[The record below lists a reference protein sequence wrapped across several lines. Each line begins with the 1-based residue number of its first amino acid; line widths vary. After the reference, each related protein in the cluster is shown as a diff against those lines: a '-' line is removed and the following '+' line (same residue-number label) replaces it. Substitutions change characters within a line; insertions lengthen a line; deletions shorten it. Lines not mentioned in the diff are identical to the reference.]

1 MDQQSGAERLWQLT
15 AEHSPVGMCLVGTDG
30 RLLSANRAMREM
42 LGYRED
48 ELRHRSVE
56 GITHPDDVPANAAYV
71 RDALAGR
78 RTTFRA
84 TKRYLHA
91 DGSIVWGDLS
101 VSLVRADDGT
111 PVHFVSQIVDVTT
124 TRLDRERLT
133 RAMEVI
139 DRQSR
144 QAQAILDTVDVGL
157 VLVDSSGR
165 YERTNRRHTDFVALA
180 YPDGHDGR
188 AGQLGLVFAADAT
201 TLLTREQMPT
211 TRAVEGEEFD
221 DYRVWVGDDP
231 DTRRALS
238 VSARAVRDPSG
249 DFVSSV
255 LAYKDVTDLVRALQ
269 GQDDF
274 IATVSH
280 ELRSPLTS
288 VLGHTEL
295 LLDSE
300 ALTDDV
306 ARGLEVIKRN
316 SVRLQHLVSDL
327 LQTALQREGVP
338 TLSCSS
344 VDVSLIVREVVESAL
359 PGASADGIGL
369 ALDAPA
375 PVVAHVDPPQLRQV
389 VDNLVSN
396 ALKYTDRGGWVSVS
410 LRADEHSVEIN
421 VTDTGIGIA
430 VADLDRLFTPF
441 FRARQARERR
451 APGVGLGLGIS
462 RAIVDAHGG
471 LLEVDSTPGRGSTFR
486 ATLPLGPV
494 TVHDHGSPVGV

>member
-1 MDQQSGAERLWQLT
+1 MDQQPGAERLWQLT
-15 AEHSPVGMCLVGTDG
+15 AEHSPVGMCLVGADG
-30 RLLSANRAMREM
+30 GLLSANRAMCAM

-48 ELRHRSVE
+48 ELQHQDVH
-56 GITHPDDVPANAAYV
+56 GITHPDDVAAGV
-71 RDALAGR
+71 ALIEEALAGR
-78 RTTFRA
+78 RTSFRT

-101 VSLVRADDGT
+101 VTLVRADDGT
-111 PVHFVSQIVDVTT
+111 PRHFISQVIDVTA

-133 RAMEVI
+133 VAMEVI
-139 DRQSR
+139 DRQRR

-157 VLVDSSGR
+157 VLIDATGR

-180 YPDGHDGR
+180 YPDGHDGL
-188 AGQLGLVFAADAT
+188 AGQLGLVYAADGT
-201 TLLTREQMPT
+201 TLLTREEMPT
-211 TRAVEGEEFD
+211 TRAVEGEEYD

-231 DTRRALS
+231 LTRRALS

-249 DFVSSV
+249 AFVSTV

-269 GQDDF
+269 GQEDF
-274 IATVSH
+274 VAAVSH
-280 ELRSPLTS
+280 ELRSPLSS

-295 LLDSE
+295 LLESE
-300 ALTDDV
+300 HLDDDV
-306 ARGLEVIKRN
+306 ARGLEVVKRN
-316 SVRLQHLVSDL
+316 SVRLQNLVSDL
-327 LQTALQREGVP
+327 LQTAVQREDAP
-338 TLSCSS
+338 SLSLASI
-344 VDVSLIVREVVESAL
+344 DVTGLLREVVESAL

-369 ALDAPA
+369 VLQAAA
-375 PVVAHVDPPQLRQV
+375 PVLASVDPPQLRQV

-396 ALKYTDRGGWVSVS
+396 ALKYTDSGGRVTVA
-410 LRADEHSVEIN
+410 LRADEHSVEIT

-430 VADLDRLFTPF
+430 PADLDRLFTPF

-451 APGVGLGLGIS
+451 APGVGLGLGIT

-494 TVHDHGSPVGV
+494 VADRRGRPAVV